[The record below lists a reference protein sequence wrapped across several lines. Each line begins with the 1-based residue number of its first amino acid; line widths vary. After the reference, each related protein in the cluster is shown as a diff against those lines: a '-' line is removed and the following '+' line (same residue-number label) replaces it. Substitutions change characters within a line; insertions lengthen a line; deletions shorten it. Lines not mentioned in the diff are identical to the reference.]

1 MIMRPLTSAIGITLV
16 VLWHPFLVE
25 RTVFG
30 QARALTIAPT
40 SLNGVRVWDDT
51 INRMV
56 RTRELRVRQERAYT
70 LVVGRSIER
79 LAQYRRG
86 VRVWGSDVSRQV
98 DGTSAVSV
106 FGTVYEGLNFDVTPT
121 LDRDA
126 AVTRFASIGGSLLTP
141 ATEPELVILPA
152 DGGAFRLTWMATVR
166 TPTDVV
172 RFFIDA
178 SSGPVVMRSS

>member
-1 MIMRPLTSAIGITLV
+1 
-16 VLWHPFLVE
+16 
-25 RTVFG
+25 
-30 QARALTIAPT
+30 
-40 SLNGVRVWDDT
+40 
-51 INRMV
+51 
-56 RTRELRVRQERAYT
+56 
-70 LVVGRSIER
+70 
-79 LAQYRRG
+79 
-86 VRVWGSDVSRQV
+86 VWGSDVSRQV

-106 FGTVYEGLNFDVTPT
+106 FGTVYEGLDFDVTPT